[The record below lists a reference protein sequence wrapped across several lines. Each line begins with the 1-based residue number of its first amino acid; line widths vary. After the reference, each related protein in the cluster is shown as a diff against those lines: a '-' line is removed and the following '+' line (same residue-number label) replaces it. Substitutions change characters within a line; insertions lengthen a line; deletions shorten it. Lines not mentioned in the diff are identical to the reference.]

1 MRKEK
6 QHHNSITI
14 KTYENILD
22 KYIQTRHSDIT
33 QELKP
38 WREKM
43 LSYIKK
49 NAKILEIWTWSGRDA
64 NYIEN
69 LWYSVQRSDATNAFI
84 EYNKKQWKNIIKLD
98 ILNIDIQ
105 EKYDLVFTN
114 AVLMHFKENE
124 IKKIF
129 SDIHNILNN
138 EWIFAFN
145 VQKGYGE
152 DFKDNK
158 WWWPR
163 FYKYRQKNEIEKK
176 ISWAG
181 FKILNIWLS
190 GDDRWIQIISQKI

>member
-1 MRKEK
+1 MNKET

-22 KYIQTRHSDIT
+22 KYIQTRHWEVTWKSKLWIDKI
-33 QELKP
+33 
-38 WREKM
+38 

-49 NAKILEIWTWSGRDA
+49 TAKILEIGTWSGRDA

-98 ILNIDIQ
+98 ILNLDIQ
-105 EKYDLVFTN
+105 EKYDLVFAN
-114 AVLMHFKENE
+114 AVLMHFREEE
-124 IKKIF
+124 IEKIF
-129 SDIHNILNN
+129 SDIHNVLND

-152 DFKDNK
+152 EFKDHK
-158 WWWPR
+158 EWWPR
-163 FYKYRQKNEIEKK
+163 FYKYRQTEEIKNNILKSWFEILYIET
-176 ISWAG
+176 S
-181 FKILNIWLS
+181 
-190 GDDRWIQIISQKI
+190 DDNRMIQIISKKI